1 MDLSKVTI
9 RNYRAIR
16 ESSVSFEKY
25 NVVIGKNDAGKS
37 TLLMAINRLI
47 KFDALDNEEFR
58 NFDESNTVTLHGEFI
73 DIPAELEEQ
82 LNDDYYEGESLVIT
96 VKHEKSRR
104 RNGNP
109 DKILV
114 NNTEIKDA
122 VDTADKRSD
131 AIGTLTK
138 FLPDTVDVLAGRNI
152 EDETQ
157 LKRGSW
163 LSKLFQPM
171 FSEDLFE
178 EEIESIQNK
187 INDQVEEF
195 KSDGT
200 LNSTLSDHNPEINNV
215 RILPEKI
222 DIRKALITEIEV
234 RDVRTE
240 EWIPLSERG
249 SGVGNQFI
257 LSLMRTYAEMNLEG
271 DFMVLFEEPENSLHP
286 TAVREMCGVFDKLAR
301 DGTQTILSTHSQSL
315 INIVDDG
322 NIILTEKDQNGDTS
336 YEVLTDNRYTA
347 IEEIGA
353 RPSDILQ
360 SDFVLY
366 VEGPT
371 DQEIIDEII
380 LNADFEI
387 SQQVTVHGAGGSNL
401 EHQIDHLKELSQ
413 NCSILLDRDAD
424 SVDERG
430 PQTDRLVEAA
440 DDNGIPW
447 TVLDEVQIERYLSD
461 EVIQE
466 YYEENVELGSYEST
480 KQALENTS
488 TGYNVNDA
496 RNMAKLSYD
505 EFDGFPS
512 LEEEVRDAL
521 EPVE

>member
-1 MDLSKVTI
+1 MYLSKVTI

-16 ESSVSFEKY
+16 ESSVSFESY

-37 TLLMAINRLI
+37 TLLTAINRLI
-47 KFDALDNEEFR
+47 QFDALDEEEFR
-58 NFDESNTVTLHGEFI
+58 NFDESNTVTLHGEFS

-82 LNDDYYEGESLVIT
+82 LNDDYHQEEPLEIT
-96 VKHEKSRR
+96 VTHERSRR
-104 RNGNP
+104 SGNP
-109 DKILV
+109 DEILI
-114 NNTEIKDA
+114 NNTEIRDVVETADNLSDA
-122 VDTADKRSD
+122 VN
-131 AIGTLTK
+131 TLTK

-157 LKRGSW
+157 LKRDSW

-178 EEIESIQNK
+178 EEIESIRDK

-222 DIRKALITEIEV
+222 DIRKALATEIEV
-234 RDVRTE
+234 RDAHTE
-240 EWIPLSERG
+240 EWVPLSERG

-271 DFMVLFEEPENSLHP
+271 EFIVLFEEPENSLHP
-286 TAVREMCGVFDKLAR
+286 TAIREMCRVFDKLAR

-315 INIVDDG
+315 INIVEDG
-322 NIILTEKDQNGDTS
+322 NIILTEKDQNGETS

-371 DQEIIDEII
+371 DQVIIDEII
-380 LNADFEI
+380 SNAGFEI
-387 SQQVTVHGAGGSNL
+387 PQQVTVHGAGGSNL

-424 SVDERG
+424 STEERG
-430 PQTDRLVEAA
+430 PQTERISDAA
-440 DDNGIPW
+440 EKNGIPC
-447 TVLDEVQIERYLSD
+447 TILDKVQIERYFD
-461 EVIQE
+461 EQVIQE
-466 YYEENVELGSYEST
+466 YYEESIDFSLYEST
-480 KQALENTS
+480 KEALKSTS

-496 RNMAKLSYD
+496 RNIAKLSYD
-505 EFDGFPS
+505 EFDGFPE
-512 LEEEVRDAL
+512 LEVEVQTAL
-521 EPVE
+521 EPIR